1 MQSVSSPAPSY
12 ASLASL
18 THSCGRT
25 ELSPAQYTATGI
37 TFPITSVVSR
47 VPLPAWPW
55 AQTTLETGGTQPMP
69 QLQPGCCV
77 HPLCTA
83 VGLSAL
89 SITKHHQPA
98 PVAGGTSL
106 KICISQVF
114 QNGSA
119 RNRWQLR
126 HTHILFSLCKK
137 TQTEAKLSL
146 QPPPAGSTVQ
156 S

>member
-1 MQSVSSPAPSY
+1 MRCSLYPHQLS
-12 ASLASL
+12 ASLVSL

-25 ELSPAQYTATGI
+25 KLSPAQYTATGI
-37 TFPITSVVSR
+37 TFPITSIASR
-47 VPLPAWPW
+47 VPCQHGLGQ
-55 AQTTLETGGTQPMP
+55 QTTLKTSGTQSMP
-69 QLQPGCCV
+69 GLQPGCCI
-77 HPLCTA
+77 PPPCPA

-89 SITKHHQPA
+89 SITKQHQRA

-106 KICISQVF
+106 KFYISQVF

-126 HTHILFSLCKK
+126 HRHSLFSLCKK
-137 TQTEAKLSL
+137 TQTVAKLSL
-146 QPPPAGSTVQ
+146 QPLPAGSTIP